1 MVYITKDHHFKNLTK
16 DEDTAFLF
24 KSNNI
29 IIIQKTD
36 KGNTVVVLDGVCV
49 FEMEKLLANT
59 SKFIKVAFNLKH
71 KVNKEL

>member
-36 KGNTVVVLDGVCV
+36 KGNTVV
-49 FEMEKLLANT
+49 F
-59 SKFIKVAFNLKH
+59 
-71 KVNKEL
+71 